1 MTVDLWPTLERSLVA
16 YPPETF
22 AGAER
27 WSVEAV
33 NPLRDR
39 WVRERL
45 LGRGELVRILERTN
59 DRARVE
65 ELLDVSLRRLLLSTG
80 TARLMALV
88 DAAVAARSDNTPSRD
103 WIAGGLV
110 QEIGDL
116 PEPQPP

>member
-22 AGAER
+22 AGAES

-33 NPLRDR
+33 NALRDR

-59 DRARVE
+59 DPHASRSCLTSRCGGCCCPRAR
-65 ELLDVSLRRLLLSTG
+65 RG
-80 TARLMALV
+80 
-88 DAAVAARSDNTPSRD
+88 
-103 WIAGGLV
+103 
-110 QEIGDL
+110 
-116 PEPQPP
+116 